1 VNGDNGTADEPKAEA
16 EAPVGRS
23 AIRTRMVVLI
33 ALAVVVLTASIWHVF
48 PAPTR
53 APVATS
59 KTATAPK
66 LPTSTPTGKR
76 PYGVLHM
83 DGLDIPSP
91 QMHAAENDFI
101 HTLISHGFVVQRV
114 DPSAWDARFNLA
126 DADIVTTNHG
136 DVNVIAPY
144 DPNRPVWV
152 CSRGVAITGGADV
165 PVYELGAADVSI
177 SVQIAG
183 PVFFGHVGEVL
194 VFTQDQGM
202 WQRLNSVVAPVT
214 CPSPSG
220 SAS

>member
-1 VNGDNGTADEPKAEA
+1 VGEFCVNGDNGRADEPKAEA

-48 PAPTR
+48 PSPTR

-101 HTLISHGFVVQRV
+101 HTLISHGFVVQR
-114 DPSAWDARFNLA
+114 SIR
-126 DADIVTTNHG
+126 
-136 DVNVIAPY
+136 APGMP
-144 DPNRPVWV
+144 DSTWPTRIS
-152 CSRGVAITGGADV
+152 SRRTMAT
-165 PVYELGAADVSI
+165 
-177 SVQIAG
+177 
-183 PVFFGHVGEVL
+183 
-194 VFTQDQGM
+194 
-202 WQRLNSVVAPVT
+202 
-214 CPSPSG
+214 
-220 SAS
+220 